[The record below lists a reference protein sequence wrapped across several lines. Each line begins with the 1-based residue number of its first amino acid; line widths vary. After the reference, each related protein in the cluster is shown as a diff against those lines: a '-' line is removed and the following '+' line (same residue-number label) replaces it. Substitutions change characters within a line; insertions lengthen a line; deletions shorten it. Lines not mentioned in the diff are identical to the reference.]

1 MLWEVLDNETIISQY
16 VQRLNRRVKIGQ
28 LYLRGISDLQE
39 TGSSVEHW
47 CCMLVDTIRSDW
59 VSGGTRWKLTDGRV
73 RHD

>member
-1 MLWEVLDNETIISQY
+1 MLWEVLDNGITISQH
-16 VQRLNRRVKIGQ
+16 VQRFNRRAMMGR

-47 CCMLVDTIRSDW
+47 CCMLVDTVLSDW

-73 RHD
+73 RHG